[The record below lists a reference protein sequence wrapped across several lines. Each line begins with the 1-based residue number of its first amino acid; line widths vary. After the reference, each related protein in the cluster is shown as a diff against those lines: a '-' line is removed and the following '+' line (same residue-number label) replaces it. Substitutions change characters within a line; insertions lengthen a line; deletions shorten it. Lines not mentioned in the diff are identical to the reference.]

1 MSRYIKITNPDK
13 VKFKEEEEELEQIK
27 PKSYDEADNL
37 KQELNKYIDNKLKNN
52 KKNLHYLNHVLRSF
66 CIKELLR
73 KYDDKPFN
81 NNSITELL
89 KKVNNHY
96 KNILKNDTT
105 ITLSSDITTGLTT
118 RYHEEITKKHP
129 FINYVFN
136 ETYKSIKDQ
145 INKNINTESEEY
157 KKAIEKHNNLI
168 KAKDEEI
175 KSTGIKRTKTETKR
189 DNAKGAYLSYI
200 DNTPVNDN
208 KEIDNDNIETIA
220 AEEEQAPEQE
230 EEQEPEQE
238 EEQAP
243 EQKLEEE
250 QAPEEPKPKIN
261 DSRDE
266 NKAANVKIQDE
277 TNTSEIKKR
286 VDKQVNKPVNKPVD
300 DTQSEVFKEPE
311 QAPEQEEEQA
321 PEQEEEQEPEE
332 WPRSMYKQF
341 NNMLD
346 AINNSKKLGN
356 SLYIYTDFCEG
367 VINEIDNGDNI
378 TKDIASNILD
388 YVNLFNSAIFGPDG
402 KWNNGFN
409 NGKILN
415 IISNRETIRDG
426 IIKNNTRLMLYNN
439 EKTDYK
445 DLSWLQ
451 LKHFINTLAAKSNTL
466 ANKFGLPLL
475 KTIIFTE
482 VLNKNIISYNSLKNN
497 EANQYGYI
505 DTDNVYGVTEMLRNN
520 EVLQGLIS
528 KGIITKDGYGNY
540 TYDNEPINISELTNI
555 ITKARLQDIL
565 TRSRGS
571 LTEMQKNNKAVYQT
585 VSKALQRRRK
595 MFIHINKSA
604 EPTINK
610 LNKEKQNGIIANG
623 KYKINPLLL
632 RNNLK

>member
-37 KQELNKYIDNKLKNN
+37 KQKLNEYIDNKLKNN

-73 KYDDKPFN
+73 KHDDKPFN

-129 FINYVFN
+129 FIDYVFN

-175 KSTGIKRTKTETKR
+175 KSTGRKRTKTETKR
-189 DNAKGAYLSYI
+189 DNAEGAYLSYI
-200 DNTPVNDN
+200 DSTPVNDN
-208 KEIDNDNIETIA
+208 KEIDNDNIETLA
-220 AEEEQAPEQE
+220 AEEEEEAQEEAPEQA
-230 EEQEPEQE
+230 QEH
-238 EEQAP
+238 
-243 EQKLEEE
+243 EEE

-286 VDKQVNKPVNKPVD
+286 VDKQVNKPVD

-311 QAPEQEEEQA
+311 QAPEQEEEA
-321 PEQEEEQEPEE
+321 PEQEAEQEPEE
-332 WPRSMYKQF
+332 WPRSMYKHF

-439 EKTDYK
+439 EKTNYK

-451 LKHFINTLAAKSNTL
+451 LKHLINTLAAKSNTL

-520 EVLQGLIS
+520 EILQGLIS

-571 LTEMQKNNKAVYQT
+571 LTEIQKNNKAVYQT
-585 VSKALQRRRK
+585 ISKALQRRRK

>member
-168 KAKDEEI
+168 KTKDEEI

-220 AEEEQAPEQE
+220 AEEEQKPE
-230 EEQEPEQE
+230 E

-243 EQKLEEE
+243 EQEPE
-250 QAPEEPKPKIN
+250 QKQEEEPKPKIN
-261 DSRDE
+261 DSR
-266 NKAANVKIQDE
+266 NNNAANVKIQDE
-277 TNTSEIKKR
+277 TNTSDIKKR
-286 VDKQVNKPVNKPVD
+286 VNKLVD

-311 QAPEQEEEQA
+311 QKEEQTPEQTPEEEQKPEEEEA
-321 PEQEEEQEPEE
+321 PEEEAEE
-332 WPRSMYKQF
+332 WPRSMYKHF

-346 AINNSKKLGN
+346 AINNNKKLGN

-378 TKDIASNILD
+378 NKDIASNILD

-439 EKTDYK
+439 EKTNYK

-451 LKHFINTLAAKSNTL
+451 LKHLINTLAAKSNTL

>member
-37 KQELNKYIDNKLKNN
+37 KQKLNEYIDNKLKNN

-73 KYDDKPFN
+73 KHDDKPFN

-129 FINYVFN
+129 FIDYVFN

-175 KSTGIKRTKTETKR
+175 KSTGRKRTKTETKR
-189 DNAKGAYLSYI
+189 DNAEGAYLSYI
-200 DNTPVNDN
+200 DSTPVNDK

-220 AEEEQAPEQE
+220 AE

-250 QAPEEPKPKIN
+250 QKPEEEEQEPEQKEEQEPEQKLEEEPKPKIN
-261 DSRDE
+261 DSRD

-277 TNTSEIKKR
+277 TNTTDIKKR
-286 VDKQVNKPVNKPVD
+286 VNKPVDEQVD
-300 DTQSEVFKEPE
+300 DTQSEVFKEE
-311 QAPEQEEEQA
+311 APEQEAEQ
-321 PEQEEEQEPEE
+321 
-332 WPRSMYKQF
+332 WPRSMYKYF

-346 AINNSKKLGN
+346 AINNNKKLGN

-367 VINEIDNGDNI
+367 VINEIDNSDNI

-439 EKTDYK
+439 EKTNYK

-451 LKHFINTLAAKSNTL
+451 LKHIINTLVAKSNTL

-505 DTDNVYGVTEMLRNN
+505 DTDNVYGITEMLRNN
-520 EVLQGLIS
+520 EILQGLIS

-585 VSKALQRRRK
+585 ISKALQRRRK

>member
-37 KQELNKYIDNKLKNN
+37 KQKLNEYIDNKLKNN

-73 KYDDKPFN
+73 KHDDKPFN

-129 FINYVFN
+129 FIDYVFN

-175 KSTGIKRTKTETKR
+175 KSTGRKRTKTETKR
-189 DNAKGAYLSYI
+189 DNAEGAYLSYI

-220 AEEEQAPEQE
+220 AEEEQAPEH
-230 EEQEPEQE
+230 E

-243 EQKLEEE
+243 EHEEEQAPEHEEE
-250 QAPEEPKPKIN
+250 QAPEEPKPKNN

-286 VDKQVNKPVNKPVD
+286 VDEQVNKLVD

-311 QAPEQEEEQA
+311 QAPEHEEEQA
-321 PEQEEEQEPEE
+321 PEHEEEQAPEE

-439 EKTDYK
+439 EKTNYK

-451 LKHFINTLAAKSNTL
+451 LKHLINTLAAKSNTL

-505 DTDNVYGVTEMLRNN
+505 DTDNVYGITEMLRNN
-520 EVLQGLIS
+520 EILQGLIS

-585 VSKALQRRRK
+585 ISKALQRRRK

>member
-1 MSRYIKITNPDK
+1 
-13 VKFKEEEEELEQIK
+13 
-27 PKSYDEADNL
+27 
-37 KQELNKYIDNKLKNN
+37 
-52 KKNLHYLNHVLRSF
+52 
-66 CIKELLR
+66 
-73 KYDDKPFN
+73 
-81 NNSITELL
+81 
-89 KKVNNHY
+89 
-96 KNILKNDTT
+96 
-105 ITLSSDITTGLTT
+105 
-118 RYHEEITKKHP
+118 
-129 FINYVFN
+129 
-136 ETYKSIKDQ
+136 
-145 INKNINTESEEY
+145 
-157 KKAIEKHNNLI
+157 
-168 KAKDEEI
+168 
-175 KSTGIKRTKTETKR
+175 
-189 DNAKGAYLSYI
+189 
-200 DNTPVNDN
+200 
-208 KEIDNDNIETIA
+208 
-220 AEEEQAPEQE
+220 
-230 EEQEPEQE
+230 
-238 EEQAP
+238 
-243 EQKLEEE
+243 
-250 QAPEEPKPKIN
+250 
-261 DSRDE
+261 
-266 NKAANVKIQDE
+266 
-277 TNTSEIKKR
+277 
-286 VDKQVNKPVNKPVD
+286 
-300 DTQSEVFKEPE
+300 
-311 QAPEQEEEQA
+311 
-321 PEQEEEQEPEE
+321 
-332 WPRSMYKQF
+332 
-341 NNMLD
+341 MLD

-378 TKDIASNILD
+378 DKNIASNILD

-402 KWNNGFN
+402 KWNNSFN

-426 IIKNNTRLMLYNN
+426 IIKNNTRLMLYNDD
-439 EKTDYK
+439 KTNYK

-451 LKHFINTLAAKSNTL
+451 LKNHINTLAAKSNTL

-610 LNKEKQNGIIANG
+610 LDKEKQNGIIANG

>member
-37 KQELNKYIDNKLKNN
+37 KQKLNEYIDNKLKNN

-73 KYDDKPFN
+73 KHDDKPFN

-129 FINYVFN
+129 FIDYVFN

-175 KSTGIKRTKTETKR
+175 KSTGRKRTKTETKR
-189 DNAKGAYLSYI
+189 DNAEGAYLSYI

-220 AEEEQAPEQE
+220 AEEEQAPEH
-230 EEQEPEQE
+230 E

-243 EQKLEEE
+243 EHEEEQAPEHEEE
-250 QAPEEPKPKIN
+250 QAPEEPKPKNN

-286 VDKQVNKPVNKPVD
+286 VDEQVNKLVD

-311 QAPEQEEEQA
+311 QAPEHEEEQA
-321 PEQEEEQEPEE
+321 PEHEEEQAPEE

-439 EKTDYK
+439 EKTNYK

-451 LKHFINTLAAKSNTL
+451 LKHLINTLAAKSNTL

-505 DTDNVYGVTEMLRNN
+505 DTDNVYGITEMLRNN
-520 EVLQGLIS
+520 EILQGLIS

>member
-37 KQELNKYIDNKLKNN
+37 KQKLNEYIDNKLKNN

-73 KYDDKPFN
+73 KHDDKPFN

-129 FINYVFN
+129 FIDYVFN

-175 KSTGIKRTKTETKR
+175 KSTGRKRTKTETKR
-189 DNAKGAYLSYI
+189 DNAEGAYLSYI
-200 DNTPVNDN
+200 DSTPVNDK

-220 AEEEQAPEQE
+220 AEEEQKPEEEEEAP
-230 EEQEPEQE
+230 EQEPEQKQE
-238 EEQAP
+238 
-243 EQKLEEE
+243 
-250 QAPEEPKPKIN
+250 EEPKPKIN
-261 DSRDE
+261 DSRD

-286 VDKQVNKPVNKPVD
+286 VDKQVNKPVD

-321 PEQEEEQEPEE
+321 PEHEEEQAPEE

-439 EKTDYK
+439 EKTNYK

-451 LKHFINTLAAKSNTL
+451 LKHLINTLAAKSNTL

-505 DTDNVYGVTEMLRNN
+505 DTDNVYGITEMLRNN
-520 EVLQGLIS
+520 EILQGLIS